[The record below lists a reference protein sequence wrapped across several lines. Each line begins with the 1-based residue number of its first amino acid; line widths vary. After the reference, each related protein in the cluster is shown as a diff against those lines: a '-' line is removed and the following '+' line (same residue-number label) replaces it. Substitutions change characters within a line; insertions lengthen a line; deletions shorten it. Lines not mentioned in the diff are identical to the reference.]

1 MQGLNRR
8 QGERQ
13 REGGVKRV
21 SLAGSTDAAQRMLI
35 NGVLN
40 GEDFVAD
47 ELQNPHVAVVNLQRQ
62 MVCSKQPS
70 EKSSLDGDQKGR
82 RVKKK

>member
-1 MQGLNRR
+1 
-8 QGERQ
+8 
-13 REGGVKRV
+13 
-21 SLAGSTDAAQRMLI
+21 MLI
-35 NGVLN
+35 NGGLS

-82 RVKKK
+82 RVKKKKKKVLGSRLDGPSVHQYKLSQSDP

>member
-1 MQGLNRR
+1 
-8 QGERQ
+8 
-13 REGGVKRV
+13 
-21 SLAGSTDAAQRMLI
+21 MLI
-35 NGVLN
+35 NGGLN

-47 ELQNPHVAVVNLQRQ
+47 ELQNPLVAAVNLRRQ

-82 RVKKK
+82 RVKKKKKVLGSRLDGPSVHQDKLSQSDP